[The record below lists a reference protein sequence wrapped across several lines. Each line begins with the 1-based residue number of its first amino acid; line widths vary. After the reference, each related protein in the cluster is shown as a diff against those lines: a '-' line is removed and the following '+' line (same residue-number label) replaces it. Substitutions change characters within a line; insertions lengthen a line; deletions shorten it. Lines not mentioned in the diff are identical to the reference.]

1 MDSRWIGLHGPH
13 IRILWMNKELTATVS
28 ISTTQGQPIRRAL
41 RRGELNEAI
50 LVQPTSRQANAAM
63 TYGLLGSLFE
73 YRDLGALEVNDG
85 SRPVLAWRVVRP
97 SVVAS

>member
-1 MDSRWIGLHGPH
+1 VDEQGTNRDGQHQHDPGPADQAV
-13 IRILWMNKELTATVS
+13 RD
-28 ISTTQGQPIRRAL
+28 RAL

-73 YRDLGALEVNDG
+73 YRDLGAVEVNDG

-97 SVVAS
+97 SVVASRFEA